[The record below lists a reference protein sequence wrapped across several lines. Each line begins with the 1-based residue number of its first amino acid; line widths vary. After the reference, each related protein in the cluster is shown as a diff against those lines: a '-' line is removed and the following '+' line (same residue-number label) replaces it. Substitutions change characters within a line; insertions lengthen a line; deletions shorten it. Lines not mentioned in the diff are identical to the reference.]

1 MSVRVMALVWE
12 RFPSGGTAL
21 LALLALAD
29 WANDDGENCHPSIAS
44 ISRKIRTSE
53 SQARRVVHGLIQD
66 GWLQVVGNEFGGA
79 PKATRQYRI
88 DIAKLEQT
96 PGAYARGSTGAR
108 GGMGARDGSHPCAET
123 GRIAMTPNPSIDP
136 SLTTKREKRSR
147 AQTSKGT
154 RFTLETLPDDWQE
167 FARKERSDIDP
178 VREFQIFADYW
189 RAQPGQKGVK
199 VDWAATWRNWIRREP
214 PSRPHL
220 VASGRPVDNV
230 RTLLPGEFT

>member
-66 GWLQVVGNEFGGA
+66 GWLQVIGNEFGGA

-96 PGAYARGSTGAR
+96 PGAYARGSAGAR

-123 GRIAMTPNPSIDP
+123 GRIAMTPEPSVEP
-136 SLTTKREKRSR
+136 SLTTKRKKRARNQKTPLPEDFQISPR
-147 AQTSKGT
+147 VIAWAEENGHRNLERHVEHFILQAQAKGYT
-154 RFTLETLPDDWQE
+154 YADWDAAFMKAIRDDW
-167 FARKERSDIDP
+167 AGP
-178 VREFQIFADYW
+178 
-189 RAQPGQKGVK
+189 GVK
-199 VDWAATWRNWIRREP
+199 SAG
-214 PSRPHL
+214 
-220 VASGRPVDNV
+220 GRPVDNV
-230 RTLLPGEFT
+230 RTLQPGEYT